1 MKSLLTEAILQIV
14 AEKQNNGFGISIV
27 NLPDIDFDLFLSKLR
42 STEKTEIFYLGYDE
56 EQNESLRTQA
66 APYANVSVF
75 FSVEEAERSRNLGQ
89 EDIFRIHF
97 IKNTEMEK
105 ISSLRWYNEI
115 DMAAVYK
122 KSCRLAQERLT
133 RSNATINELLAALAR
148 KDIRTILNFDRV
160 LDYLEAL
167 LAAPEAELPH
177 AVSDELYRLGLLSD
191 ASFGVGS
198 STRDQ
203 LRDRIK
209 RNHAL
214 VLRISSLE
222 QKERQNI
229 ANYSSRNPDNT
240 VVRLIL
246 DYYRRPSLE
255 LLKQMELSEVES
267 CMKAA
272 AATGRP
278 SRPARRAGSNPTVS
292 TAQMI
297 FDGNEKQVDQ
307 FLSKAT
313 EIIDNRPDSNKSEIK
328 TIEIDDVRI
337 DIPVQVTTE
346 RLAEM
351 LKDDTQWGG
360 VIYADVASP
369 KEAVDN
375 AEKYDFEQFDG
386 SFIEQAKEYLRRAAS
401 FPEAAVA
408 ANAVLNAISA
418 FEETRKL
425 LYPFRKRLQ
434 DMPMLQVVSQSS
446 TFSAYLC
453 AYEQLLSVLKEHF
466 KDLYDLDSVGAKD
479 VVSTLLS
486 LDMVYVVGKTNSHAI
501 PTPLNPLYL
510 WKYTKLAEEML
521 GSRGV
526 PEGGDCYLSEKDKEF
541 IIRKAEDIPDP
552 LALVMLPKNEVSR
565 TECLPYAGRIG
576 AIPVYSTK
584 PQISD
589 SGLGLDAVRQSIT
602 RYMCLYPHSSM
613 MLRVSFVNPPS
624 VEDVVRM
631 LKRLDSDREFASFG
645 DVGIDLTI
653 YRTKETS
660 PDWIELED
668 KSLNEGMLG
677 KIRGKTQRRFSLA
690 IKNKCLS
697 YSEIL
702 KAIKQD
708 QHIVVIFDPN
718 EREIDLARND
728 RSVHLHPLCVPK
740 VYEYNK
746 MRGDVKIRA
755 ANEGGIFADYASI
768 IEKLYEQPSTFGHRN
783 VFMNSPLKKETY
795 EALLKKTDWLV
806 ILDQNLKSWDV
817 SLQSTGER
825 LFYKSSDFRSI
836 GIYSKN
842 TRKFAIGYQEIIA
855 EAGNYIPTDSGVEGL
870 ISATRAIN
878 DDGLLSIVSHSTNQ
892 IFDQKHGKGSLG
904 LAITAIQYS
913 QERPDAILVGLDTQ
927 LAREWLAD
935 RDDGRLPDLIGI
947 RLPESDDYPPLIDLI
962 EVKTY
967 QAYSITDEGVIS
979 GDAVEQASVL
989 ESLILEM
996 FGKSEKITTVSRRE
1010 ILREQVFECLFSNA
1024 SYGPSKTE
1032 HLTKQMNGL
1041 FAGEYSVS
1049 INRIISHVDFT
1060 SSDSAKHDCRDET
1073 GKAYQL
1079 SIIGSQDIQRIISG
1093 QQAEAFP
1100 AEREAAAAPAQ
1111 REAEGRPQ
1119 EHTAADTDSRPAAHP
1134 ASGMV
1139 DRQITNV
1146 PAAAPQAP
1154 DIEAQE
1160 QEADEELHEKCV
1172 RLNVV
1177 LKSYGIQALPVDQSL
1192 VQQAARFTRFKLEL
1206 KPGETEANLK
1216 KRSEDIA
1223 RELEAAGEV
1232 FIGRINGTRYIG
1244 LDVPF
1249 SGNNK
1254 PLLLLEH
1261 LNALDDADGALSILA
1276 GQTPDGEF
1284 KIIDLAKAPH
1294 MLIAGTTGSGK
1305 TIFLYSI
1312 IVSLLHQYS
1321 ADDLE
1326 LLIVDPKQTDFRFFE
1341 GLPHLRGGR
1350 VLTDA
1355 EEAVAALE
1363 AINEVD
1369 KVERTNLI
1377 KSLNSRDIESYNA
1390 KCPEKRMK
1398 RLVVVIDEYADLVQA
1413 AELQGKEVRKTF
1425 ESNLCML
1432 AQRVR
1437 NLGIHLVIA
1446 TQQPRATIVTS
1457 SLKAVLPFRTSFRL
1471 PSHTDSQTILDRS
1484 GAEDLLGKGD
1494 MLMLTDSDLIRMQ
1507 GFFIPED
1514 ELISFIDTRKE

>member
-42 STEKTEIFYLGYDE
+42 SAEKTEIFYLGYDE
-56 EQNESLRTQA
+56 AQNERLRQQA
-66 APYANVSVF
+66 APYANVSVY
-75 FSVEEAERSRNLGQ
+75 FSVEAAEKSRNLGQ
-89 EDIFRIHF
+89 EGVFRIHF

-122 KSCRLAQERLT
+122 KSCRLAQERLPH
-133 RSNATINELLAALAR
+133 SNATINELLAALAR

-167 LAAPEAELPH
+167 LEAPEAELPH
-177 AVSDELYRLGLLSD
+177 AVSSELYRLGLLSD

-209 RNHAL
+209 KNHAL

-246 DYYRRPSLE
+246 DYYRRPTLE
-255 LLKQMELSEVES
+255 LLKQMELSEVET
-267 CMKAA
+267 CLKA
-272 AATGRP
+272 AATGRT
-278 SRPARRAGSNPTVS
+278 SRPARRTGSNPTVS

-297 FDGNEKQVDQ
+297 FDGNEELVDQ
-307 FLSKAT
+307 FLLKAK
-313 EIIDNRPDSNKSEIK
+313 EKIDERPESNKSEVQ
-328 TIEIDDVRI
+328 TIEVGDIKIDV
-337 DIPVQVTTE
+337 PVHVTAE
-346 RLAEM
+346 HLAEM
-351 LKDDTQWGG
+351 IGDDTQWGG
-360 VIYADVASP
+360 VIYADVPSP
-369 KEAVDN
+369 KEAIDN
-375 AEKYDFEQFDG
+375 ADKYAYEQFDG
-386 SFIEQAKEYLRRAAS
+386 SFIEQTKDYLRRAVE
-401 FPEAAVA
+401 FPEAAEA
-408 ANAVLNAISA
+408 ANAVLNALNS

-446 TFSAYLC
+446 TFSAYLR

-466 KDLYDLDSVGAKD
+466 KDLYDLDSVGAKT

-521 GSRGV
+521 SSRGV

-565 TECLPYAGRIG
+565 AECLPYAGRIG
-576 AIPVYSTK
+576 TIPVYSTK

-613 MLRVSFVNPPS
+613 MLRISFVNPPS

-660 PDWIELED
+660 PDWIDLED

-677 KIRGKTQRRFSLA
+677 KIRGKTQRTFSLA

-697 YSEIL
+697 YPEIL
-702 KAIKQD
+702 KAIKQE

-795 EALLKKTDWLV
+795 EALLQKTDWLV

-842 TRKFAIGYQEIIA
+842 TRKFAIGYREIIA
-855 EAGNYIPTDSGVEGL
+855 EVGNYIPTDSGVEGL

-913 QERPDAILVGLDTQ
+913 QEHPDAVLVGLDTQ

-947 RLPESDDYPPLIDLI
+947 RLPESDDYPPIIDLI

-1010 ILREQVFECLFSNA
+1010 ILREQVFECLFNNT
-1024 SYGPSKTE
+1024 SYGPSKTA
-1032 HLTKQMNGL
+1032 HLTKQMNDL

-1060 SSDSAKHDCRDET
+1060 SSGSTKCDCRDET
-1073 GKAYQL
+1073 GKTYLL
-1079 SIIGSQDIQRIISG
+1079 SIIGAQTIQRIISG
-1093 QQAEAFP
+1093 QQAEVTPDAG
-1100 AEREAAAAPAQ
+1100 EAAAAPVRTEEENQPSARMATEVDNRTVTQ
-1111 REAEGRPQ
+1111 
-1119 EHTAADTDSRPAAHP
+1119 P
-1134 ASGMV
+1134 ASDPEGG
-1139 DRQITNV
+1139 QTTNE
-1146 PAAAPQAP
+1146 PTEAPQAP
-1154 DIEAQE
+1154 VLDVQE
-1160 QEADEELHEKCV
+1160 PEADEELREKCV
-1172 RLNVV
+1172 HLNVV
-1177 LKSYGIQALPVDQSL
+1177 LKSYGIQAFPVDQSL

-1249 SGNNK
+1249 SGSSK

-1326 LLIVDPKQTDFRFFE
+1326 LLIVDPKQTDFHFFE

-1363 AINEVD
+1363 VINEVD